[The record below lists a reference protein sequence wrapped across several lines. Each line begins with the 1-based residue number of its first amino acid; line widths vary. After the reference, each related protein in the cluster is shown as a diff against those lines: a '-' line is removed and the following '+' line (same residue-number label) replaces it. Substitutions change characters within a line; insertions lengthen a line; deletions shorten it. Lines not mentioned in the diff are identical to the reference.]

1 MTYSAKTAYR
11 DDSMANVYE
20 QRRFRN
26 WPGRVG
32 GDLEKSK
39 MLAGLKHLGI
49 GRNKVVLDVPSGT
62 GRLTSAALGEG
73 YHAIGVDVSS
83 AMLRQGFMLHGLD
96 SAPAFVG
103 AVAGD
108 IENLPLAD
116 DSVDAVMS
124 LRLMGHLPRD
134 AKERALRE
142 MLRVARVGIV
152 VMFARRT
159 PLLRVK
165 REAMWRLGM
174 RPQALHWYDETD
186 GDIRALI
193 SSVGADVVGH
203 EDLLG
208 PFAESRMYAIRP
220 KVKTACAS

>member
-1 MTYSAKTAYR
+1 MTYSAKTAYQ
-11 DDSMANVYE
+11 DDSIADVYE

-26 WPGRVG
+26 WSGRVG
-32 GDLEKSK
+32 GDLEKTR
-39 MLAGLKHLGI
+39 MLAGLKHLGV
-49 GRNKVVLDVPSGT
+49 GPHGVVVDVPAGT
-62 GRLTSAALGEG
+62 GRLTSAALEHG
-73 YHAIGVDVSS
+73 YYAVGVDVSP
-83 AMLRQGFMLHGLD
+83 AMLRQGFVLHGLD
-96 SAPAFVG
+96 TAAGFVG
-103 AVAGD
+103 AITGD
-108 IENLPLAD
+108 IENLPLATG
-116 DSVDAVMS
+116 SVDAVMS
-124 LRLMGHLPRD
+124 LRLMGHLPSD

-142 MLRVARVGIV
+142 MLRVARIGIV

-186 GDIRALI
+186 RDIRALV
-193 SSVGADVVGH
+193 SSVGAEVVGH

>member
-1 MTYSAKTAYR
+1 MTYSAKTAYQ
-11 DDSMANVYE
+11 DDSIADVYE

-26 WPGRVG
+26 WSGRVG
-32 GDLEKSK
+32 GDLEKTR

-49 GRNKVVLDVPSGT
+49 GPNSVVVDVPAGT
-62 GRLTSAALGEG
+62 GRLTSAALDHG
-73 YHAIGVDVSS
+73 YHAIGVDVSP
-83 AMLRQGFMLHGLD
+83 AMLRQGFLLHGLNN
-96 SAPAFVG
+96 APAFVG
-103 AVAGD
+103 AITGD

-116 DSVDAVMS
+116 SSVDAVMS
-124 LRLMGHLPRD
+124 LRLMGHLPSD
-134 AKERALRE
+134 AKERALKE
-142 MLRVARVGIV
+142 MLRISRVGIV

-159 PLLRVK
+159 PLLRAK

-186 GDIRALI
+186 QDIRALI
-193 SSVGADVVGH
+193 AGVGADVVGH

-220 KVKTACAS
+220 KVKTPCAS

>member
-11 DDSMANVYE
+11 DDTIATVYE

-32 GDLEKSK
+32 GDLEKKK
-39 MLAGLKHLGI
+39 MLAGLKQLGV
-49 GRNKVVLDVPSGT
+49 GPNALVVDVPAGT
-62 GRLTSAALGEG
+62 GRLTSAAIQHG
-73 YHAIGVDVSS
+73 YQAVGIDVSS
-83 AMLRQGFMLHGLD
+83 AMLRQGFLLHNLD
-96 SAPAFVG
+96 DAQAFVG

-108 IENLPLAD
+108 IENLPLSDGA
-116 DSVDAVMS
+116 VDAVLS
-124 LRLMGHLPRD
+124 LRLMGHLPKE

-142 MLRVARVGIV
+142 MLRVARIGAV

-159 PLLRVK
+159 PLLQVK

-174 RPQALHWYDETD
+174 RPKAQHWYDETD
-186 GDIRALI
+186 RDIRALV
-193 SSVGADVVGH
+193 SSVGGEVVAY

-208 PFAESRMYAIRP
+208 PFAESRMYAIRA
-220 KVKTACAS
+220 KGQSRCAS